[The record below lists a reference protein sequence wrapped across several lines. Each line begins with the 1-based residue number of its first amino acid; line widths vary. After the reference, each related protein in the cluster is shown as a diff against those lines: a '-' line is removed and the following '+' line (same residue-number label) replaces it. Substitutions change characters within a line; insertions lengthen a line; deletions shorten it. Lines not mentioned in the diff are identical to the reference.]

1 MPDAVLLRLGIRLAR
16 RQAGG
21 EKVNA
26 VLVGHAMARGQPA
39 QVCHAPGAEPG
50 LLGEFQSGELF
61 RRAALA
67 VREAALRERPAA
79 PADRVAVLLDE
90 VEPAA
95 FGGNDHGEVAS
106 LYDGVGAP
114 RPVTALDLV
123 SAEPDPVVGVD
134 NAAGEGLDLWL
145 VRVVVHRLIV
155 PPPPDRR
162 VTASRR
168 KAAAPSAPASGSV
181 TSRGNW

>member
-1 MPDAVLLRLGIRLAR
+1 
-16 RQAGG
+16 
-21 EKVNA
+21 
-26 VLVGHAMARGQPA
+26 
-39 QVCHAPGAEPG
+39 
-50 LLGEFQSGELF
+50 
-61 RRAALA
+61 
-67 VREAALRERPAA
+67 
-79 PADRVAVLLDE
+79 

-114 RPVTALDLV
+114 GPVTALDLV

-145 VRVVVHRLIV
+145 VLVVVHRLIV
-155 PPPPDRR
+155 LPPPDRR

-168 KAAAPSAPASGSV
+168 KAAVPIAPASGSV
-181 TSRGNW
+181 TSRGSW

>member
-16 RQAGG
+16 RQAGR
-21 EKVNA
+21 EKVDA
-26 VLVGHAMARGQPA
+26 VLVGHAVARGQPA
-39 QVCHAPGAEPG
+39 QGFHALRPQPG
-50 LLGEFQSGELF
+50 LLGEFQPGELF

-114 RPVTALDLV
+114 GPVTALDLV

-134 NAAGEGLDLWL
+134 NAAGEGLDLGFVL
-145 VRVVVHRLIV
+145 VGLFYVRAKGIL
-155 PPPPDRR
+155 DW
-162 VTASRR
+162 SSD
-168 KAAAPSAPASGSV
+168 KADL
-181 TSRGNW
+181 